1 MKSITDTA
9 KLLIR
14 FSIIPIMLVFL
25 HSCGDSST
33 GPNFDNVP
41 PPFDT
46 TAAVSDSTTEDGLK
60 IYVMEEGEGEFEVV
74 SRDQVVV
81 FITGRTT
88 DGEIFDSSYLN
99 EATGFQRTLS
109 NLTPVT
115 VTYGGRQF
123 PPLIEGVRRG
133 VIGMKEG
140 EARTLVIPPELG
152 YGSTED
158 GPTNSRLADETLIFD
173 IEVVRIVY
181 P

>member
-1 MKSITDTA
+1 MKPITDTA

-14 FSIIPIMLVFL
+14 FSIVPILLVL
-25 HSCGDSST
+25 LQSCDESST
-33 GPNFDNVP
+33 GPNYDNIP
-41 PPFDT
+41 APFDT
-46 TAAVSDSTTEDGLK
+46 TAAVSDSTTSDGLK
-60 IYVMEEGEGEFEVV
+60 IYVIEEGEGEFEVV

-81 FITGRTT
+81 YMTGRTT
-88 DGEIFDSSYLN
+88 DGEVFDSSYLS
-99 EATGFQRTLS
+99 EFTAFRRTLS

-115 VTYGGRQF
+115 VTYSGRSF

-140 EARTLVIPPELG
+140 EKRTLVIPPELG

-158 GPTNSRLADETLIFD
+158 GQTNSRLADETLIFD